1 MRRWQ
6 AALAFAATGLSLLAV
21 AVARS
26 GTATE
31 GGTLRVNISDSD
43 LASVDP
49 AVGYDLVGWA
59 IEYATCLKLLNYPDR
74 PGPAGVRLVPEAAAA
89 MPAVS
94 RDGRTYTFRIRPG
107 LRFNTGEAV
116 TAATFA
122 HVFRRTRSPKLKSPA
137 AAFLRDVA
145 GVRASGATLRIT
157 LTKPLADILARVAMP
172 FFCAVPLDYPID
184 PRLTKAP
191 ASAGPYYIAERIPRR
206 TISLKRNPYYHGP
219 RPHHLDEIAF
229 AANTNS
235 QASYLQIKAAQAD
248 YDLSPALPP
257 QQAALLAK
265 EFGVN
270 RSRYFVST
278 QNALD
283 YLAFNMSRP
292 LFAEAALR
300 KAVNYAIDRPALL
313 RQFGLHAGVATDQ
326 ILPPGVPGYRDAR
339 IYPLDRPNVA
349 WARRLAAGKGGN
361 AVVLFPNVPP
371 VAGQVQ
377 VLTSNLAQ
385 IGITLKPRPLAV
397 PAYLAALGD
406 PNEGWDLA
414 IAGWGADYPDP
425 YDFLNVLF
433 DSANV
438 PPAGANFSR
447 MKDAAFDRRLRTAA
461 SFRGEARYVAYGRLD
476 ADLMRTV
483 APVAPIANRTV
494 REFLSARFGCHL
506 FQQAL
511 GIVDFAAACIK

>member
-6 AALAFAATGLSLLAV
+6 AALALAATGLSLLGV

-26 GTATE
+26 GTAAE
-31 GGTLRVNISDSD
+31 GGTLRVNISDGD

-49 AVGYDLVGWA
+49 AVDYELTGWA

-74 PGPAGVRLVPEAAAA
+74 PGRAGVRLVPEAAAA

-94 RDGRTYTFRIRPG
+94 RDGRTYTFRVRQG
-107 LRFNTGEAV
+107 LRFNTGEIV

-122 HVFRRTRSPKLKSPA
+122 HVFRRARSPKLKSPA
-137 AAFLRDVA
+137 AAFLRDIA
-145 GVRASGATLRIT
+145 DIRASGATLRIR
-157 LTKPLADILARVAMP
+157 LTRPLADILARVAMP
-172 FFCAVPLDYPID
+172 FFCAVPVDYPID

-206 TISLKRNPYYHGP
+206 TISLKRNPYYRGP
-219 RPHHLDEIAF
+219 RPHHLDEIDF
-229 AANTNS
+229 TANTNS
-235 QASYLQIKAAQAD
+235 QASYLQIKAGQAD
-248 YDLSPALPP
+248 YDLSPGLPP

-278 QNALD
+278 QNEVD

-292 LFAEAALR
+292 PFADAALR

-313 RQFGLHAGVATDQ
+313 RQFGIHAGVATDQ
-326 ILPPGVPGYRDAR
+326 ILPPGVPGYHDAR
-339 IYPLDRPNVA
+339 IYPLDRQDVA
-349 WARRLAAGKGGN
+349 RAKRLAAGKGGS

-371 VAGQVQ
+371 VVGQVQ
-377 VLTSNLAQ
+377 VLTANLAQ
-385 IGITLKPRPLAV
+385 IGITLKPRGLAP
-397 PAYLAALGD
+397 PAYLAAIGD
-406 PNEGWDLA
+406 PDEWDLA
-414 IAGWGADYPDP
+414 VAGWGGDYPDP

-438 PPAGANFSR
+438 PPAGANFSQ
-447 MKDAAFDRRLRTAA
+447 MKDAAFDRRLRAAA
-461 SFRGEARYVAYGRLD
+461 SLRGETRYLAYGKLD

-483 APVAPIANRTV
+483 APVAPMANRTV